1 MIDFKNEMNQEIK
14 KVTQYDKPFI
24 VTFSGL
30 PECGKTT
37 IARELSKD
45 LGIFLLSN
53 DYVRNYFYQFT
64 EEYNE
69 EVRKEI
75 ERKVKKINLYR
86 LKKLLMTRTSFVYDR
101 DFNTEE
107 QYKRLDMFRKFAR
120 MNLIK
125 IKVNSTDEGNLERIK
140 NRDIDYNKIYEGVIG
155 DKVEYLSTYPEEEY
169 YEIKSRKPQML
180 SNEFFDYVI
189 DGENI
194 DIKTLEKS
202 IRQQIKR

>member
-14 KVTQYDKPFI
+14 KVTKYNKPFI
-24 VTFSGL
+24 ITFSGL

-53 DYVRNYFYQFT
+53 DYIRNYFYQFT
-64 EEYNE
+64 REYNE

-86 LKKLLMTRTSFVYDR
+86 LKKLLMLRTSFVYDR

-107 QYKRLDMFRKFAR
+107 QYKRLDMIRKFAR
-120 MNLIK
+120 MNLVK

-140 NRDIDYNKIYEGVIG
+140 NRDMDYNKIYKGVIG
-155 DKVEYLSTYPEEEY
+155 DKVEYLSSFPEDEY

-180 SNEFFDYVI
+180 SDDFFDYVI

-202 IRQQIKR
+202 IIQQIRK

>member
-14 KVTQYDKPFI
+14 KVTKYNKPFI
-24 VTFSGL
+24 ITFSGL

-53 DYVRNYFYQFT
+53 DYIRNYFYQFT
-64 EEYNE
+64 REYNE
-69 EVRKEI
+69 KVRKEI

-86 LKKLLMTRTSFVYDR
+86 LKKLLMSRTSFVYDR

-107 QYKRLDMFRKFAR
+107 QYKRLDMIRKFAR
-120 MNLIK
+120 MNLVK

-140 NRDIDYNKIYEGVIG
+140 NRDMDYNKIYKGVIG
-155 DKVEYLSTYPEEEY
+155 DKVEYLSSFPEDEY

-180 SNEFFDYVI
+180 SDDFFDYVI

-202 IRQQIKR
+202 IIQQIRK

>member
-14 KVTQYDKPFI
+14 KVTKYNKPFI
-24 VTFSGL
+24 ITFSGL

-53 DYVRNYFYQFT
+53 DYIRNYFYQFT
-64 EEYNE
+64 REYNE

-86 LKKLLMTRTSFVYDR
+86 LKKLLMSRTSFVYDR

-107 QYKRLDMFRKFAR
+107 QYKRLDMIRKFVR
-120 MNLIK
+120 MNLVK

-140 NRDIDYNKIYEGVIG
+140 NRDMDYNKIYKGVIG
-155 DKVEYLSTYPEEEY
+155 DKVEYLSSFPEDEY

-180 SNEFFDYVI
+180 SDDFFDYVI

-202 IRQQIKR
+202 IIQQIRK

>member
-14 KVTQYDKPFI
+14 KVTKYNKPFI
-24 VTFSGL
+24 ITFSGL

-53 DYVRNYFYQFT
+53 DYIRNYFYQFT
-64 EEYNE
+64 REYNE

-86 LKKLLMTRTSFVYDR
+86 LKKLLMSRTSFVYDR

-107 QYKRLDMFRKFAR
+107 QYKRLDMIRKFAR
-120 MNLIK
+120 MNLVK

-140 NRDIDYNKIYEGVIG
+140 NRDMDYNKIYKGVIG
-155 DKVEYLSTYPEEEY
+155 DKVEYLSSFPEDEY

-180 SNEFFDYVI
+180 LDDFFDYVI

-202 IRQQIKR
+202 IIQQIRK